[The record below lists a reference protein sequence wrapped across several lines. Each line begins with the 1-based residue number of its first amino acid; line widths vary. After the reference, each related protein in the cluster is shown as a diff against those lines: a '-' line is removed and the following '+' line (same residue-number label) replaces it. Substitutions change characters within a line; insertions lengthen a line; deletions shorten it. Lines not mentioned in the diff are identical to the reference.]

1 MAKFIKSG
9 KVGMYPIHKENVL
22 ETIFVM
28 YEEALEGWNKVNE
41 STNLR
46 YRSDDPVTEMILNNI
61 LEAE

>member
-28 YEEALEGWNKVNE
+28 YEEALEG
-41 STNLR
+41 
-46 YRSDDPVTEMILNNI
+46 
-61 LEAE
+61 